1 VKAYIILLA
10 VAGFI
15 ASALMAHLAY
25 TSGSPFDHFYLSGN
39 ADPNGR
45 GVGSAGISFNIVWFL
60 FGGGAVGIAIGCY
73 IVLSWMVWPW
83 LLPSKLRE
91 KIIHLLCSKSF

>member
-1 VKAYIILLA
+1 VKAYIVLLA
-10 VAGFI
+10 VAGFV
-15 ASALMAHLAY
+15 AAALMAHLAY

-60 FGGGAVGIAIGCY
+60 FSGGAVALSSSCY
-73 IVLSWMVWPW
+73 IVLSWTVWPR

-91 KIIHLLCSKSF
+91 RIIKCLCSNAF